1 MVESLPAGSKF
12 IVIKMHLH
20 GSLNVS
26 LQIRQFLTSLFE
38 SRFDLVQF
46 DSAILQLVSIILTRS
61 QSKQA
66 LQIRYKGGLFIKFN
80 EQNPHMKECGNVYL
94 SKFFFSLIHSR
105 ILFRIIPSENFP
117 TLTYSTY
124 RKKCRMGRWSRCGS
138 TYLTVRRNELPSKE
152 LLS

>member
-12 IVIKMHLH
+12 IVIKMLLH

-66 LQIRYKGGLFIKFN
+66 LQIRYKGGSFHQI
-80 EQNPHMKECGNVYL
+80 
-94 SKFFFSLIHSR
+94 
-105 ILFRIIPSENFP
+105 
-117 TLTYSTY
+117 
-124 RKKCRMGRWSRCGS
+124 
-138 TYLTVRRNELPSKE
+138 
-152 LLS
+152 